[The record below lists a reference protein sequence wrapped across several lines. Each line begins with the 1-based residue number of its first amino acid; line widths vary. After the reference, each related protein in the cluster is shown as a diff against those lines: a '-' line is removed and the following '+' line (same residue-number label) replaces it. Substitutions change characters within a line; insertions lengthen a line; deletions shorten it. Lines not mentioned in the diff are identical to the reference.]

1 MAADLAERRGFCY
14 LDKHGDSAKRI
25 ADSSPQPIIYW
36 QPASLSHVIGL
47 NPLHNVPPDERWK
60 VTANIVSVFSDI
72 WGLGEQTPRLIY
84 FLRAS
89 LRLLLD
95 THGSTLLDI
104 RRVLSDP
111 EFRRKLLK
119 SCKDDETRQTW
130 REFDAKDARQQA
142 QEIGS
147 LQNKVA
153 ALADALPLRLVL
165 GQKTSTINLRKIIDR
180 GTVMVCDL
188 SGMGDEPARLLGALL
203 VSSFAQAAE
212 ARSEMAEAE
221 RRDYTLYIDEFQNF
235 ASLALRQGPQRSAQ
249 VASLDRA
256 LSSILRTDIRARPAR
271 SGLGQLRHAR
281 IISYRR
287 GRRAAHR
294 PRTRRAGVRAGRSLA
309 RTCVRPHASRRPTDR
324 RATYGDRNGD
334 ARHRTPRGRDRQHAG
349 ELRAAEE
356 ACRTAACAA
365 AARVALKKWKPPQR
379 HIRRRLHLTRP
390 EGRREHRA
398 PAPSPWRRPRATPA
412 SRSDN
417 PRRPRNAR
425 PSPILAPSRMRG
437 RRRRARADRPQ
448 TPWNLKSAERARRL
462 FGAIIGKP
470 KTAD

>member
-1 MAADLAERRGFCY
+1 MRILGFRIANGEAVTVADRDWLQHAYALGGTGSGKTTWLESLMAADLVERRGFCY
-14 LDKHGDSAKRI
+14 LDKHGNSANRI

-47 NPLHNVPPDERWK
+47 NPLHNVPSDERWK

-212 ARSEMAEAE
+212 ARSDIIEAE

-235 ASLALRQGPQRSAQ
+235 ASLGFAKVLSEARKWHLSIVLCHQFLGQISERGLHEAVLGNCGTLVSFRIGAEDAPRIARALDAPESELAALSRGRAYVRTLRDGQPTVARPMEIEMATLGTGRLAAAIANTQANFARPRKLAERRHAPQR
-249 VASLDRA
+249 
-256 LSSILRTDIRARPAR
+256 
-271 SGLGQLRHAR
+271 
-281 IISYRR
+281 
-287 GRRAAHR
+287 
-294 PRTRRAGVRAGRSLA
+294 
-309 RTCVRPHASRRPTDR
+309 
-324 RATYGDRNGD
+324 
-334 ARHRTPRGRDRQHAG
+334 
-349 ELRAAEE
+349 
-356 ACRTAACAA
+356 
-365 AARVALKKWKPPQR
+365 
-379 HIRRRLHLTRP
+379 
-390 EGRREHRA
+390 REWH
-398 PAPSPWRRPRATPA
+398 
-412 SRSDN
+412 
-417 PRRPRNAR
+417 
-425 PSPILAPSRMRG
+425 
-437 RRRRARADRPQ
+437 
-448 TPWNLKSAERARRL
+448 
-462 FGAIIGKP
+462 
-470 KTAD
+470 

>member
-1 MAADLAERRGFCY
+1 M
-14 LDKHGDSAKRI
+14 
-25 ADSSPQPIIYW
+25 
-36 QPASLSHVIGL
+36 
-47 NPLHNVPPDERWK
+47 
-60 VTANIVSVFSDI
+60 
-72 WGLGEQTPRLIY
+72 
-84 FLRAS
+84 
-89 LRLLLD
+89 LD

-212 ARSEMAEAE
+212 ARSEIIEAE

-235 ASLALRQGPQRSAQ
+235 ASLAFAKVLSEARKWHLSIVLCHQFIGQISERGLHEAVLGNCGTLVSFRIGAEDAPRIA
-249 VASLDRA
+249 RA
-256 LSSILRTDIRARPAR
+256 LDAPESELAALSR
-271 SGLGQLRHAR
+271 GQ
-281 IISYRR
+281 
-287 GRRAAHR
+287 
-294 PRTRRAGVRAGRSLA
+294 
-309 RTCVRPHASRRPTDR
+309 CVRPHASRRPTDR

-390 EGRREHRA
+390 EGRRELRA

-425 PSPILAPSRMRG
+425 PSPILAPSQMRG
-437 RRRRARADRPQ
+437 RRRRARADPR
-448 TPWNLKSAERARRL
+448 RRL
-462 FGAIIGKP
+462 GTSNPPSELDGFSVLQLENQRPLTDPVGGLWFSNTSGAAHQSSDPAKAGSFFVRRLI
-470 KTAD
+470 

>member
-1 MAADLAERRGFCY
+1 MPRRLRGSLTRPRAAPRIPAPRPTRHVRTGELGAAHEHVCEFSDFRIANGEAVTVADSDWLQHAYALGGTGSGKTTWLESLMAADLAERRGFCY
-14 LDKHGDSAKRI
+14 IDKHGDSAKRI

-36 QPASLSHVIGL
+36 RPASLSHVIGL

-119 SCKDDETRQTW
+119 RCKDDETRQTW

-212 ARSEMAEAE
+212 ARSDIVEAE

-235 ASLALRQGPQRSAQ
+235 ASLAFAKVLSEARKWHLSIVLCHQFI
-249 VASLDRA
+249 RA
-256 LSSILRTDIRARPAR
+256 DIRARPAR

-281 IISYRR
+281 IVSYRR

-349 ELRAAEE
+349 ELRAAEK
-356 ACRTAACAA
+356 ARRTAASRRSGASGIEEVEAA
-365 AARVALKKWKPPQR
+365 AASYMEA
-379 HIRRRLHLTRP
+379 
-390 EGRREHRA
+390 A
-398 PAPSPWRRPRATPA
+398 PFDAA
-412 SRSDN
+412 
-417 PRRPRNAR
+417 
-425 PSPILAPSRMRG
+425 
-437 RRRRARADRPQ
+437 
-448 TPWNLKSAERARRL
+448 
-462 FGAIIGKP
+462 
-470 KTAD
+470 

>member
-1 MAADLAERRGFCY
+1 MRILGFRIANGEAVTVADRDWLQHAYALGGTGSGKTTWLESLMAADLAERRGFCY

-119 SCKDDETRQTW
+119 SCKDVETRQTW

-165 GQKTSTINLRKIIDR
+165 GQKTSTINLRKIIER

-212 ARSEMAEAE
+212 ARSDIIEAE

-235 ASLALRQGPQRSAQ
+235 ASLAFAKVLSEARKWHLSIVLCHQFLGQISERGLHEAVLGNCGTLVSFRIGAEDAPRIA
-249 VASLDRA
+249 RA
-256 LSSILRTDIRARPAR
+256 LDAPESELAALSRGRAYVRTLRDGQPTVARPMEIEMATLRT
-271 SGLGQLRHAR
+271 
-281 IISYRR
+281 
-287 GRRAAHR
+287 GRLAAVIANTQANFSR
-294 PRTRRAGVRAGRSLA
+294 PRKLA
-309 RTCVRPHASRRPTDR
+309 EKR
-324 RATYGDRNGD
+324 D
-334 ARHRTPRGRDRQHAG
+334 APQQRDWH
-349 ELRAAEE
+349 
-356 ACRTAACAA
+356 
-365 AARVALKKWKPPQR
+365 
-379 HIRRRLHLTRP
+379 
-390 EGRREHRA
+390 
-398 PAPSPWRRPRATPA
+398 
-412 SRSDN
+412 
-417 PRRPRNAR
+417 
-425 PSPILAPSRMRG
+425 
-437 RRRRARADRPQ
+437 
-448 TPWNLKSAERARRL
+448 
-462 FGAIIGKP
+462 
-470 KTAD
+470 